1 MTRSKKAVSF
11 FGILVSIGIG
21 GAMPTFA
28 ADCASFPA
36 LSKTVHDELEWYV
49 ELLHQKSASER
60 EICAAM
66 KRLFRDADV
75 MLKSDYASCIPKQY
89 TPWVVEVGASVQ
101 DFKKD
106 DFNAFKCSRYP

>member
-1 MTRSKKAVSF
+1 MLWIALTGTTSAMAVNC
-11 FGILVSIGIG
+11 G
-21 GAMPTFA
+21 GFA
-28 ADCASFPA
+28 TLLTSVQAGMGEY
-36 LSKTVHDELEWYV
+36 VHLLED
-49 ELLHQKSASER
+49 KNASER

-106 DFNAFKCSRYP
+106 DFKAFKCSRYP

>member
-1 MTRSKKAVSF
+1 MTRSNKAVSY

-21 GAMPTFA
+21 GTPSFA
-28 ADCASFPA
+28 ADCAGFPA
-36 LSKTVHDELEWYV
+36 LSKAVHDELENYV

-89 TPWVVEVGASVQ
+89 TPWVVDVRASVQ

-106 DFNAFKCSRYP
+106 DFKGFKCSRFP